1 VALQI
6 SHVLINV
13 YDLGT
18 FLVNLVQEALNKF
31 SKFRVFFLNDSMIF
45 LVLASD
51 MVEEF
56 LEMLRIIHY
65 QLVDDCLMKIN
76 TRELV

>member
-76 TRELV
+76 TWELV